1 MAPPVSGQGWGG
13 RQGSGSRWV
22 TTALRLRCGCV
33 AAAGQA
39 AAVLTTTGW
48 RGSAA
53 RTEGVELCIAD
64 AAQERRAWRECTK
77 ALRERWHHRRFGVRG
92 SPLAR
97 GSRHGSYEFEDDKKK
112 LRSRSLSN
120 KVTYKLTTYITKLVV
135 ASVRSIYYESV

>member
-1 MAPPVSGQGWGG
+1 MVDKG
-13 RQGSGSRWV
+13 RVEVGYDCV
-22 TTALRLRCGCV
+22 AATLRLRCGCV

-64 AAQERRAWRECTK
+64 AAQARRAWRECTQ

-97 GSRHGSYEFEDDKKK
+97 GSRHGSYEFEDDKKR
-112 LRSRSLSN
+112 LRSR
-120 KVTYKLTTYITKLVV
+120 V
-135 ASVRSIYYESV
+135 